1 MSETDLS
8 AGALADVS
16 AQLRYAVTTDP
27 FPLEASP
34 ATGNPELAVLKV
46 VGSNPD
52 PTDPV
57 TLTSVS
63 ITVPVGSDA
72 SQLTD
77 VKPDSV
83 VPPEDWI
90 LHQTKLGAGIVE

>member
-1 MSETDLS
+1 MSETDLPAS
-8 AGALADVS
+8 LLADVS

-27 FPLEASP
+27 FTLEASP
-34 ATGNPELAVLKV
+34 ATGSPESATLKV

-52 PTDPV
+52 PTNPV

-63 ITVPVGSDA
+63 ITVPVGPDA
-72 SQLTD
+72 AQLTD

-83 VPPEDWI
+83 VPPDGWTF
-90 LHQTKLGAGIVE
+90 QTKLGDGVVE